1 MTLWPFSPVVG
12 GASPCLCPL
21 FDRRRPESIIPVPET
36 KHSDGRPGEI
46 MTQRRIVHSEPQ
58 TFMGAP
64 LQEDPGE
71 IEARVGLLGV
81 PYDYGTS
88 IPSVRTGSSQGPAAV
103 RAARTYSYH
112 DREIGEPAVG
122 WFDIDDET
130 DYLKGVTM
138 ADCGDVEI
146 LAGEGSTNRD
156 RITEAVKRIAANGT
170 LVAAVGGDHSIN
182 FPVGRG
188 MERYETVDV
197 VHFDAYADYADVSD
211 GGARY
216 GHGSNLCRL
225 SELPFV
231 HNISI
236 LGLRRCTRQ
245 EYTEALARDCRIITS
260 RRVMNIGAK
269 AAIDEAVRPA
279 RFIYVSIDIGVLD
292 GSLVPGATLPEPE
305 GLTYRLLRDSLAAVC
320 EKGWI
325 VGFDISGLSPPHDF
339 GGGTAR
345 LTSWTITHFVSAITA
360 AQG

>member
-1 MTLWPFSPVVG
+1 
-12 GASPCLCPL
+12 
-21 FDRRRPESIIPVPET
+21 
-36 KHSDGRPGEI
+36 
-46 MTQRRIVHSEPQ
+46 MTQRRIVRSEPQ

-64 LQEDPGE
+64 LQEDLGE
-71 IEARVGLLGV
+71 IDARVGLLGV
-81 PYDYGTS
+81 PYDFGTS
-88 IPSVRTGSSQGPAAV
+88 IPWVRTGSSQGPAAI
-103 RAARTYSYH
+103 RAARTYSYF
-112 DREIGEPAVG
+112 DRETGEAAVG
-122 WFDIDDET
+122 WFNVDDET

-138 ADCGDVEI
+138 ADCGDVEL
-146 LAGEGSTNRD
+146 LAGEGDANRD

-170 LVAAVGGDHSIN
+170 LVAAVGGDHSIS

-197 VHFDAYADYADVSD
+197 IHFDAYADFADASD

-216 GHGSNLCRL
+216 GHGSNLRRL

-231 HNISI
+231 RNISI
-236 LGLRRCTRQ
+236 IGLRRCTRQ
-245 EYTEALARDCRIITS
+245 EYADALARDCRIVTS
-260 RRVMNIGAK
+260 RRAMRIGAK

-279 RFIYVSIDIGVLD
+279 PYVYVSIDIGVLD
-292 GSLVPGATLPEPE
+292 GALVPGATLPEPE
-305 GLTYRLLRDSLAAVC
+305 GLTYEVLRESLAAVC

-345 LTSWTITHFVSAITA
+345 LTSWTMTHFISAITA

>member
-1 MTLWPFSPVVG
+1 MTL
-12 GASPCLCPL
+12 
-21 FDRRRPESIIPVPET
+21 
-36 KHSDGRPGEI
+36 
-46 MTQRRIVHSEPQ
+46 RRIVRSEPQ

-64 LQEDPGE
+64 VQVDLGE
-71 IEARVGLLGV
+71 IEARVGLIGV

-88 IPSVRTGSSQGPAAV
+88 VPAVRTGSSQGPAAV

-112 DREIGEPAVG
+112 DSETGEPAVG

-138 ADCGDVEI
+138 ADCGDVEL
-146 LAGEGSTNRD
+146 LAGEGDANRD
-156 RITEAVKRIAANGT
+156 RITEVVKRIAANGA
-170 LVAAVGGDHSIN
+170 LVVAVGGDHSIS

-197 VHFDAYADYADVSD
+197 VHFDAYSDFADVSS

-216 GHGSNLCRL
+216 GHGSNLRRL

-231 HNISI
+231 RNISI
-236 LGLRRCTRQ
+236 LGLRRTTRQ

-269 AAIDEAVRPA
+269 AAVDEVVRPA
-279 RFIYVSIDIGVLD
+279 RNIYVSIDIGVLD
-292 GSLVPGATLPEPE
+292 TAVVPGATLPEPE

-320 EKGWI
+320 DKGWI

-345 LTSWTITHFVSAITA
+345 LTSWTMTHFISAITS